1 MAEKD
6 LDLADG
12 QEESGSKKSMLL
24 YIIIGIVAVGAG
36 IGGTLFFIG
45 KGNSGAASDAAPEIV
60 LQKKAR
66 YQSLKPAFIVNY
78 KDGNGRQRF
87 LQIGVSVMSRDPEAL
102 EALKAHE
109 PLLRNNLILLFGS
122 QSFSVLQT
130 PEGKDALAEDT
141 LLEIQTLLEAEIGRP
156 GIEKVLFTDLVMQ

>member
-12 QEESGSKKSMLL
+12 QEESGGKKSMLL

-36 IGGTLFFIG
+36 IGGTLFFVE
-45 KGNSGAASDAAPEIV
+45 KGNSGGTSDVEPEIV
-60 LQKKAR
+60 LQKKAN
-66 YQSLKPAFIVNY
+66 YQNLKPAFIVNY

-87 LQIGVSVMSRDPEAL
+87 LQIGVSVMSRDL
-102 EALKAHE
+102 EALDALKIHE

-130 PEGKDALAEDT
+130 PEGKDALAEAT

-156 GIEKVLFTDLVMQ
+156 GVEKVLFTDLVMQ

>member
-6 LDLADG
+6 LDMADG
-12 QEESGSKKSMLL
+12 QEEDGGKKSMLL
-24 YIIIGIVAVGAG
+24 YIIIGIIAVGAG
-36 IGGTLFFIG
+36 IGGTLFFVG
-45 KGNSGAASDAAPEIV
+45 GGSGAASDVEPEVV
-60 LQKKAR
+60 LQKKAN
-66 YQSLKPAFIVNY
+66 YQNLKPAFIVNY
-78 KDGNGRQRF
+78 KDKNGRQRF

-102 EALKAHE
+102 EALKIHE

-130 PEGKDALAEDT
+130 PEGKDALANAA

-156 GIEKVLFTDLVMQ
+156 GVEKVLFTDLVMQ

>member
-12 QEESGSKKSMLL
+12 EEESGGKKSMLL

-36 IGGTLFFIG
+36 IGGTLFFVE
-45 KGNSGAASDAAPEIV
+45 KGNSGGAANVEPEIV
-60 LQKKAR
+60 LQKKAN
-66 YQSLKPAFIVNY
+66 YQNLKPAFIVNY
-78 KDGNGRQRF
+78 KDENGRPRF
-87 LQIGVSVMSRDPEAL
+87 LQIGVSVMSRDLEAL
-102 EALKAHE
+102 EALKIHE

-130 PEGKDALAEDT
+130 PEGKDALAEAT

-156 GIEKVLFTDLVMQ
+156 GVEKVLFTDLVMQ